1 MKTTAKFAAIALASA
16 LAVSVITPAA
26 VAAPTCAKKANV
38 TMLGT
43 IKPEIQTE
51 FLAAVKAYNA
61 SQNCYTVKSL
71 PGDR

>member
-1 MKTTAKFAAIALASA
+1 MKRIAKFAAVALASA
-16 LAVSVITPAA
+16 LAVSVVSPVA
-26 VAAPTCAKKANV
+26 VAAPTCAKKTNL

-61 SQNCYTVKSL
+61 SQSCYSL
-71 PGDR
+71 K